1 MISNF
6 KYLYIFLYI
15 ASALT
20 TYQGLTNYSLTDLS
34 GSVSFVVVTASSLL
48 FVGIICF
55 IQDKW
60 HLIWSNS
67 YWYQKIFLIFSI
79 LLLFIIIF
87 FASTLYS

>member
-20 TYQGLTNYSLTDLS
+20 TYQGLTNYSLTDVS
-34 GSVSFVVVTASSLL
+34 GSVSFVVVAASSLL

-60 HLIWSNS
+60 QLIWSNS
-67 YWYQKIFLIFSI
+67 YWYQKIILIISI
-79 LLLFIIIF
+79 LLLFII
-87 FASTLYS
+87 T